1 MSGAPKTP
9 YRHGKVCPRHPELDG
24 ERYVTGGCT
33 ACVKARRRRH
43 EAVSKKASQAQVKSA
58 LLKPERDAITAGVD
72 AEVRAARRQT
82 WVELKREE
90 RRRQL
95 LREEGGQPWRR

>member
-1 MSGAPKTP
+1 VSSKVQ
-9 YRHGKVCPRHPELDG
+9 YNFGKVCPRHPDLGG

-43 EAVSKKASQAQVKSA
+43 EAVNKKASQAQVKAA
-58 LLKPERDAITAGVD
+58 LLKPERDAITAAVD
-72 AEVRAARRQT
+72 AEVRAARQQT
-82 WVELKREE
+82 WVEIKREE
-90 RRRQL
+90 RRRAL